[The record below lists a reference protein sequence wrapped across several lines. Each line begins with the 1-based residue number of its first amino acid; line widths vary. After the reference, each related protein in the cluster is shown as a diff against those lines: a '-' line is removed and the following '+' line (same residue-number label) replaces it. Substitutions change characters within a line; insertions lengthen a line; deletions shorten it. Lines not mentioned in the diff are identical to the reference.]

1 MEITNAG
8 LQKGTRKI
16 RAIYVLYT
24 GCVFVY
30 DKRVITSPTD
40 YAILSFYTL
49 LEKFGQITLYVTDDA
64 VAKLYVT

>member
-1 MEITNAG
+1 M
-8 LQKGTRKI
+8 
-16 RAIYVLYT
+16 YT

-49 LEKFGQITLYVTDDA
+49 LEKFGQITLYATDDA